1 MSVPF
6 DQAIQS
12 LVAIFGDFDREIIET
27 VLRQNQGHMEK
38 TIDAL
43 LEMNGEQPINQNT
56 DSDQSLA
63 QMQQD
68 EMLAKMMQDEMFIN
82 EIRNDDDFANLF
94 TPEQLEQQKKLY
106 QLQQQR
112 RSQPQSQRQ
121 QQQQQQR
128 NLTPREELAN
138 YYRER
143 GYELDSDDEDEQSN
157 TQTNGGG
164 LSLLEEDLSLKEIK
178 EKIGQLSE
186 AAKSKFRELTDMFMK
201 REDIQYQSVNTNGDD
216 DEEEKEKEED
226 DVVIFNKN
234 HSNRVNINSSYR
246 DRESNQEGEE
256 EYDSFVLDDRKSS
269 GVKLRTM
276 TSKKDD

>member
-56 DSDQSLA
+56 DSDQNLA

-68 EMLAKMMQDEMFIN
+68 EMLAKMLQDDMFIN
-82 EIRNDDDFANLF
+82 EIKNDDDFANLF
-94 TPEQLEQQKKLY
+94 TPEQLQQQKRLY

-112 RSQPQSQRQ
+112 Q
-121 QQQQQQR
+121 QQPNRPQQQQR
-128 NLTPREELAN
+128 GSNLTPREELAN

-143 GYELDSDDEDEQSN
+143 GYELDSDDEDQPSN
-157 TQTNGGG
+157 NNSGGG
-164 LSLLEEDLSLKEIK
+164 LSMLEEDLSLKEIK

-186 AAKSKFRELTDMFMK
+186 AAKSKFRELTDLFMK

-216 DEEEKEKEED
+216 EQEEEEKED
-226 DVVIFNKN
+226 AVIYNKA

-246 DRESNQEGEE
+246 DRDSNQEGEE
-256 EYDSFVLDDRKSS
+256 EYDSFVLDDRRGG
-269 GVKLRTM
+269 GVKLRNM